1 METETIHGLEESFHE
16 VLVDDNGNE
25 VPVNEKKNIY
35 VVIAGKP
42 FRLVQV

>member
-16 VLVDDNGNE
+16 VQVDDYGNE
-25 VPVNEKKNIY
+25 VPVNEKNIN

>member
-16 VLVDDNGNE
+16 VQVDDNGN
-25 VPVNEKKNIY
+25 VNEKNLLN